1 VGVKRIC
8 IRCCKGNEKSVA
20 VVFVAATGTFMLQ
33 SASGPFFFND
43 EMLRNENILLA
54 EPKTRDSAAKKR
66 SIPGGKDLLLS
77 TQNLP
82 SQTCPTERN

>member
-20 VVFVAATGTFMLQ
+20 VVFVATTGTCMLQ

-43 EMLRNENILLA
+43 EMLRNEKKLLA

>member
-1 VGVKRIC
+1 VKRIC

-20 VVFVAATGTFMLQ
+20 VVFVAATGTCMLLQ

-77 TQNLP
+77 TQNQTD
-82 SQTCPTERN
+82 QTCPTERN